1 MSVIQ
6 KAVENSFLLCHLMTT
21 YTIGKEF
28 QQRNSFFRSMTI
40 WDFFYFWIAFVTC
53 LFCTWN
59 RSHEKWI
66 WVVDFR
72 LWILIQPCYAS
83 RAPNALA
90 QIAFP
95 WEKKHTEFCHMSKW
109 KKESKKKSETP
120 KHWIATKDYLLNEFL
135 MVPFIFR
142 KKKKNVHSLS
152 IHFPHSKF
160 HSEFFVQCLKCFDC
174 IAHCKA
180 YINAKISK
188 QYALKMRKCRTIYY
202 QEDLMHFLLT
212 AKSITAN
219 PFWDN
224 NTNKNDPISTMDLFK
239 PGNSVP
245 WNEKKTEFVFAFDVF
260 LEKKWNGLMKI
271 SEEWQYLLS
280 LITWFS
286 KQI

>member
-1 MSVIQ
+1 M
-6 KAVENSFLLCHLMTT
+6 

-135 MVPFIFR
+135 MVLFIFC
-142 KKKKNVHSLS
+142 KKNKRMCALFRFIFLIRSS
-152 IHFPHSKF
+152 IAIFRSMFKMLRL
-160 HSEFFVQCLKCFDC
+160 QCTLQGIHQCENQQA
-174 IAHCKA
+174 I
-180 YINAKISK
+180 
-188 QYALKMRKCRTIYY
+188 RV
-202 QEDLMHFLLT
+202 E
-212 AKSITAN
+212 
-219 PFWDN
+219 
-224 NTNKNDPISTMDLFK
+224 
-239 PGNSVP
+239 
-245 WNEKKTEFVFAFDVF
+245 NEKMSND
-260 LEKKWNGLMKI
+260 
-271 SEEWQYLLS
+271 LLS
-280 LITWFS
+280 RRFNAFLADGEIDNS
-286 KQI
+286 